1 MSEHHDEEDASV
13 DKKIEATLP
22 RAEQSTVARSRKSSY
37 MLRIFDKAEPSDV
50 GKKEDRSR
58 RAPDVTTDRGRRGT
72 LESVVPVR
80 KPSLV
85 AEDPEE
91 ETATDTEETQDIV
104 SRVHALSTEASD
116 WAQSERGHRIDP
128 VKGMEQGKALA
139 VGESLDEE
147 ESERSPTSP
156 VDTLSRQTTY
166 TARDEDRELV
176 QKEHVTSAVYYP
188 HRTPDQQAAERLRSP
203 SKGRQRPT
211 SSRADDRTTRDSTSQ
226 AEQDDRRIELSLQ
239 SGDDNQYLQG
249 DFPTLARVSSN
260 ESHDVP
266 SQSEGSQSATES
278 DWEMSEDER
287 TDFERPPK
295 SSSGFPVANDAIE
308 LKPFSHQ
315 VGGHAAVYRVSRK
328 AICKKVNNR
337 ENKFYETVE
346 RWHPDLLDFMPR
358 YVVLYSD

>member
-1 MSEHHDEEDASV
+1 MGEHQDEEDASV

-50 GKKEDRSR
+50 GKKEDKARHAS
-58 RAPDVTTDRGRRGT
+58 DGSTGRGRRGT
-72 LESVVPVR
+72 LESVIPVR

-85 AEDPEE
+85 AEDAEE
-91 ETATDTEETQDIV
+91 DTAADTNEGQELINKVQ
-104 SRVHALSTEASD
+104 ALSTEAAD
-116 WAQSERGHRIDP
+116 WAPERGRQTNA
-128 VKGMEQGKALA
+128 VKGTREEKAPA
-139 VGESLDEE
+139 DEE
-147 ESERSPTSP
+147 RLEEEELERSPTSP
-156 VDTLSRQTTY
+156 EDTLSRQTTF
-166 TARDEDRELV
+166 TASDEDRELI

-203 SKGRQRPT
+203 SKGRARPT
-211 SSRADDRTTRDSTSQ
+211 SSRADDHPTRNSPSQ
-226 AEQDDRRIELSLQ
+226 AELDDRRIELSLQ

-260 ESHDVP
+260 ESQDVP

-278 DWEMSEDER
+278 DWEMSEDEHA
-287 TDFERPPK
+287 DSGRPPK
-295 SSSGFPVANDAIE
+295 SSSGIPVANDAIE

-346 RWHPDLLDFMPR
+346 RYHPDLLDFMPR
-358 YVVLYSD
+358 WVVLHAD

>member
-1 MSEHHDEEDASV
+1 M
-13 DKKIEATLP
+13 T
-22 RAEQSTVARSRKSSY
+22 
-37 MLRIFDKAEPSDV
+37 
-50 GKKEDRSR
+50 
-58 RAPDVTTDRGRRGT
+58 
-72 LESVVPVR
+72 PVR

-91 ETATDTEETQDIV
+91 ETATYTNDSQDLV
-104 SRVHALSTEASD
+104 SRVQALGTEAAD
-116 WAQSERGHRIDP
+116 WAQSERGRKIDP
-128 VKGMEQGKALA
+128 VKGKRKGQALT
-139 VGESLDEE
+139 EE
-147 ESERSPTSP
+147 ERSEEEELERSPTSP
-156 VDTLSRQTTY
+156 EDTLSRQTTF
-166 TARDEDRELV
+166 TASDEDRELI

-211 SSRADDRTTRDSTSQ
+211 SSRADDHTARDSPSQ
-226 AEQDDRRIELSLQ
+226 AELDDRRIELSLQ
-239 SGDDNQYLQG
+239 SGNDNQYLQG

-260 ESHDVP
+260 ESQDVP
-266 SQSEGSQSATES
+266 SHSEGSQSATES

-287 TDFERPPK
+287 TDSGQPPK
-295 SSSGFPVANDAIE
+295 LSGGIPVAHDAIE

-346 RWHPDLLDFMPR
+346 RWHPDLLDFMPKC
-358 YVVLYSD
+358 VVFVC

>member
-1 MSEHHDEEDASV
+1 MGEHQDEEDAPV

-50 GKKEDRSR
+50 SNKEDKSD
-58 RAPDVTTDRGRRGT
+58 APAGRGRRGT
-72 LESVVPVR
+72 LESVMPIR
-80 KPSLV
+80 KPSRV

-91 ETATDTEETQDIV
+91 DIAADMNPRQDLISKV
-104 SRVHALSTEASD
+104 QALSTEAAD
-116 WAQSERGHRIDP
+116 WAQSERGRQSDP
-128 VKGMEQGKALA
+128 VKTKGKEKTP
-139 VGESLDEE
+139 VDEE
-147 ESERSPTSP
+147 PPEEEELERSPTSP
-156 VDTLSRQTTY
+156 EDTLSRQTTY
-166 TARDEDRELV
+166 TAGDEDRELV

-203 SKGRQRPT
+203 SKGRGRPT
-211 SSRADDRTTRDSTSQ
+211 SSRDNNHHARDTPSQ
-226 AEQDDRRIELSLQ
+226 AELDDRRIELSLQ

-249 DFPTLARVSSN
+249 DFPTLTRVSSN
-260 ESHDVP
+260 ESQDVP

-287 TDFERPPK
+287 TDSERPPK
-295 SSSGFPVANDAIE
+295 STGGIPVAHDAIE

-328 AICKKVNNR
+328 AICKKVNNK

-358 YVVLYSD
+358 CVVLYIY